1 MRRSRLLYTHRGE
14 PRIVL
19 PALLALAVTLV
30 LGFAIARG
38 SRKSTSPTDEARAQ
52 NLAHEGDFGAAESV
66 FLNLLRARP
75 SIPLV
80 LELVN
85 LHGSARQIAELHEKL
100 PDPGKLPPMHK
111 MTSVMSEEDL
121 DVFLAHEL
129 PPDVSLV
136 GRYWL
141 GYVRH
146 DVPADVR
153 LAVEQGA
160 ASEPPTPWHNRLLAR
175 SLPPDKAEDAAIYF
189 EREGLAV
196 ADHGSDVS
204 AAIAIWIRL
213 AAWDQVRTRL
223 ANPRIAERT
232 EPELKYQLAVHDRD
246 WRGAARWLTL
256 SSLPRPS
263 RSSLVLAATAALAWM
278 VFCFRLGKAGERLRF
293 KLPIY
298 LAAFALGVVSVAPT
312 MLLIAVEEATIRLV
326 ETGDAARDVIY
337 YVFGVGL
344 REEASKLLL
353 FLPLLPI
360 LRKWGTKLDVLV
372 CGALVGLGFAAEE
385 NLGYLAGGSLQT
397 GLGRFLT
404 ANFFH
409 MAMTGILA
417 TALDDFLA
425 DRERYA
431 SDFSRVSVMVVGLH
445 GAYDFLLS
453 HEEYG
458 GGYMAMA
465 VFVFLAKLFLDAVD
479 VARRRVDRGVSILQT
494 FVLALSVVTGVTF
507 VYAATLVGPAHAAMA
522 MGGGLLGEAII
533 VFVFVR
539 TLRTM

>member
-14 PRIVL
+14 PRVVL

-38 SRKSTSPTDEARAQ
+38 SRKSPSEEARAQ
-52 NLAHEGDFGAAESV
+52 NLAREGDFGAAEAV
-66 FLNLLRARP
+66 FVNLLRERP

-85 LHGSARQIAELHEKL
+85 LHGSARELAELHERL
-100 PDPGKLPPMHK
+100 PDPGKLPPLHK
-111 MTSVMSEEDL
+111 MASVMKEEEL
-121 DVFLAHEL
+121 DVLLARDL

-141 GYVRH
+141 GIVRH

-153 LAVEQGA
+153 VAIEQGA
-160 ASEPPTPWHNRLLAR
+160 ATEPPTPWHNRLLAR
-175 SLPPDKAEDAAIYF
+175 SLPPDKAEDAAIHY

-196 ADHGSDVS
+196 ADHASDVS
-204 AAIAIWIRL
+204 SAIAIWIRL
-213 AAWDQVRTRL
+213 SAWDQVRTRL
-223 ANPRIAERT
+223 ANPRVAERT

-246 WRGAARWLTL
+246 WRSAARWLAL
-256 SSLPRPS
+256 SSLPKPS
-263 RSSLVLAATAALAWM
+263 RSSLVMAATAALAWM
-278 VFCFRLGKAGERLRF
+278 VFCFRLGKTGERPLF
-293 KLPIY
+293 KLPLY
-298 LAAFALGVVSVAPT
+298 LVSFALGVVSVVPT

-353 FLPLLPI
+353 VLPLLPI

-409 MAMTGILA
+409 MAMTGTLA

-431 SDFSRVSVMVVGLH
+431 SDFSRMSVMVVGLH

-507 VYAATLVGPAHAAMA
+507 VYAATLVGPVHAAMA

-539 TLRTM
+539 TLRGM

>member
-14 PRIVL
+14 PRVVL
-19 PALLALAVTLV
+19 PALVALAVTLLV
-30 LGFAIARG
+30 GFAVVRA
-38 SRKSTSPTDEARAQ
+38 SRKAPTAEARAKAM
-52 NLAHEGDFGAAESV
+52 AHEGDFGAAEAACIG
-66 FLNLLRARP
+66 LLRERP

-85 LHGSARQIAELHEKL
+85 IHGMARQIDELRERL
-100 PDPGKLPPMHK
+100 PDPSKLPSLSK
-111 MTSVMSEEDL
+111 GSRAMSDEAL
-121 DVFLAHEL
+121 DAFLVHDL
-129 PPDVSLV
+129 PPEVSLA

-141 GYVRH
+141 GVARH
-146 DVPADVR
+146 NVPDDVLVAI
-153 LAVEQGA
+153 EQGA
-160 ASEPPTPWHNRLLAR
+160 SHEPPLPWHNRLLAR
-175 SLPPDKAEDAAIYF
+175 ALPPDKAEDAATYF
-189 EREGLAV
+189 EREGLAF
-196 ADHGSDVS
+196 ADHAEDVS

-223 ANPRIAERT
+223 ADPRIAERT
-232 EPELKYQLAVHDRD
+232 DPELKYQLAVHDRD
-246 WRGAARWLTL
+246 WRSAARWLAIA
-256 SSLPRPS
+256 SKPKPS
-263 RSSLVLAATAALAWM
+263 RASLVLAATAALAWM
-278 VFCFRLGKAGERLRF
+278 VFCFRLGKMGERPRF
-293 KLPIY
+293 KLPMY
-298 LAAFALGVVSVAPT
+298 LVAFVLGVVSVVPT
-312 MLLIAVEEATIRLV
+312 MLLIAVEEATLRLV

-337 YVFGVGL
+337 FVFGVGL

-353 FLPLLPI
+353 FLPLLPV
-360 LRKWGTKLDVLV
+360 LRKWGNKLDVLV

-385 NLGYLAGGSLQT
+385 NLGYLASGNLQT

-431 SDFSRVSVMVVGLH
+431 SDFSRVSVMVVALH

-453 HEEYG
+453 HDEFG

-494 FVLALSVVTGVTF
+494 FVLALAIVTGVGF
-507 VYAATLVGPAHAAMA
+507 VYAASLVGPAHAAVA